1 MILNSISLKTDGKAN
16 GKTNE
21 KTKTPNTDTQIF
33 ANGLIKLFKP
43 TYKEFFTN
51 GIEYNC
57 DIYTKTFRN
66 LILSNDN
73 DVSYVYNHLII
84 LLSHDNVINVEP
96 ELIERDEMYNED
108 NNGNGDKYSDKHSDR
123 NNNENDDKHSDGNN
137 NEHDVLTRFMSPI
150 IKRYSQIMSP
160 TDLAIFFTT
169 KEISFKFTNKLSLN
183 GYIPQNINSN
193 ISIMRV
199 DKDIRK
205 LLRSPRV
212 FFNVMKKMLKFD
224 KNTGYYSIMR
234 NGVVIPVICKHEY
247 MLLSGQTLIEVATL
261 CSINGK
267 CMYCDAPIPE
277 YDKAL
282 IMEQHINMMN
292 ISTKLVNTIIENNVS
307 SIGKISIN
315 LRYVIANKDNIIINI
330 SYVISSIIMEYTFKN
345 SFKDSKRGEL
355 KHEYDAISYD
365 ISSDNSLQINI
376 INNNLDEA
384 IKENIGD
391 VEFKHQNIKVITYAY
406 YIVKKVLDEANINS
420 GKLYNE
426 CSSFLTIN
434 NVRTTIDVSGVIK
447 QLLDTHE
454 VAKDWIKNIIE
465 NDESLK
471 QIYENNCV
479 EKMIYT
485 IKYQL
490 LKLRK
495 HLPLCS
501 IIEVTSGINIKNI
514 IITINRFEE
523 VYKKVCLTFCPVNY
537 IHLFT
542 NNVCKYCGLKKDS
555 SNSIDIYIKYEPI
568 IINGQQTNKMLTIK
582 SMNNVKEIIGK
593 DVEKIDVNKFSKI
606 LNMEQQIISYYSSR
620 DNELREVVV
629 NYLSKFHQI
638 DKNESSKYNPK
649 QLILYIIQ
657 NRWCTVE
664 TIVLELTLFAIKH
677 TELEL
682 GIYNYSM
689 F

>member
-1 MILNSISLKTDGKAN
+1 MILNSISLKTDR
-16 GKTNE
+16 KTNE
-21 KTKTPNTDTQIF
+21 KTKTDMQIF

-84 LLSHDNVINVEP
+84 LLSHNNVINVEP
-96 ELIERDEMYNED
+96 ELIEHDETYNE
-108 NNGNGDKYSDKHSDR
+108 NGDGNSDEHDDR
-123 NNNENDDKHSDGNN
+123 NINGHG
-137 NEHDVLTRFMSPI
+137 VLTRFMPPI
-150 IKRYSQIMSP
+150 IKQYSQIMSP

-183 GYIPQNINSN
+183 GYMPQNINSN

-212 FFNVMKKMLKFD
+212 FFNMMKKMLKFD
-224 KNTGYYSIMR
+224 KNTGYYSIIR

-247 MLLSGQTLIEVATL
+247 MLLSGQTLIEVATV

-307 SIGKISIN
+307 MIGKIPIN

-330 SYVISSIIMEYTFKN
+330 SYVISSIIMEHTFKN
-345 SFKDSKRGEL
+345 TKRGEL
-355 KHEYDAISYD
+355 KYEHGYEHGYET
-365 ISSDNSLQINI
+365 SSNNLLQISPPNNI

-391 VEFKHQNIKVITYAY
+391 VEFKHQNIKVLTYAY

-434 NVRTTIDVSGVIK
+434 NVRTTIDISGVIK

-471 QIYENNCV
+471 RIYENNCA

-485 IKYQL
+485 IRYQF

-501 IIEVTSGINIKNI
+501 IVEVSSEINIKSI
-514 IITINRFEE
+514 IITINKFEE

-537 IHLFT
+537 IHSFA

-568 IINGQQTNKMLTIK
+568 IINGQQTNKMLIIE
-582 SMNNVKEIIGK
+582 SVNNVKEIIGK
-593 DVEKIDVNKFSKI
+593 DVEKIDVNKFSKT

-620 DNELREVVV
+620 DNELKEVVV

>member
-1 MILNSISLKTDGKAN
+1 MILNSISLKTDGK
-16 GKTNE
+16 TNE
-21 KTKTPNTDTQIF
+21 KTKTDTQIF

-84 LLSHDNVINVEP
+84 LLSHNNVINVEP
-96 ELIERDEMYNED
+96 ELIEHDETYNENGD
-108 NNGNGDKYSDKHSDR
+108 GNGDEHDDR
-123 NNNENDDKHSDGNN
+123 NANGRG
-137 NEHDVLTRFMSPI
+137 VLTRFMSPI

-169 KEISFKFTNKLSLN
+169 KEISFKFTNKLPLN
-183 GYIPQNINSN
+183 GYIPQDINSN

-212 FFNVMKKMLKFD
+212 FFNMMKKMLKFD

-247 MLLSGQTLIEVATL
+247 MLLSGQTLIEVATV

-307 SIGKISIN
+307 IIGKIPIN

-330 SYVISSIIMEYTFKN
+330 SYVISSIIMEHTFKN
-345 SFKDSKRGEL
+345 IKRGEI
-355 KHEYDAISYD
+355 KHGYETVP
-365 ISSDNSLQINI
+365 DNPLQISPLDNI

-434 NVRTTIDVSGVIK
+434 NVRTAIDVSGVIK

-471 QIYENNCV
+471 QIYENNCA

-485 IKYQL
+485 IRYQF

-501 IIEVTSGINIKNI
+501 IVEVSSGINIKSI
-514 IITINRFEE
+514 IITINKFEE

-537 IHLFT
+537 IHSFI
-542 NNVCKYCGLKKDS
+542 NNMCKYCGLKKDS

-582 SMNNVKEIIGK
+582 SINNVKEIIGK
-593 DVEKIDVNKFSKI
+593 DVEKIDVNKFSKT
-606 LNMEQQIISYYSSR
+606 LNMEQQIISYYSNR

-657 NRWCTVE
+657 NRWCAVE

-682 GIYNYSM
+682 GIYNYSI